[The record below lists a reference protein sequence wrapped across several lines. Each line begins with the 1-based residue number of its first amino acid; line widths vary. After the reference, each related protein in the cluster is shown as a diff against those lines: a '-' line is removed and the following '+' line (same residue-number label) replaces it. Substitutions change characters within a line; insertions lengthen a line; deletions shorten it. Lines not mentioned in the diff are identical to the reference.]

1 MARVGSR
8 TWVWSGAAVV
18 VVAIA
23 AGVVA
28 VRHHHRDASPTDAAS
43 AASVLLGTPD
53 GEKRW
58 QDLTPVEQAALEP
71 LRASWDK
78 LGPVRKQKWIEIAG
92 RYATMKPAEQKRV
105 HERIREWIAMSPE
118 ERKAVRENYA
128 RAQKRVGT
136 QKAAQWEQYMLLP
149 EDERQKL
156 ANAAAGKKQVAKPPT
171 PAQSL
176 ARTPPPIR
184 PRAQNPASMVLT
196 PVPMPLPP
204 AVMLPPTFSAPV
216 PEITYPLEGAATPAV
231 LQQHYERP
239 LVPQVV
245 AEPLPL
251 PPPQSQPAPVAP
263 PAANSSTNSSA
274 AAPAATHAGK

>member
-1 MARVGSR
+1 MARVSGR
-8 TWVWSGAAVV
+8 TWLWSGAAVV

-28 VRHHHRDASPTDAAS
+28 VRHQHRAASPAS
-43 AASVLLGTPD
+43 AAAAASTLLGTED
-53 GEKRW
+53 GAKRW

-71 LRASWDK
+71 LRGSWDK

-128 RAQKRVGT
+128 RAQKRIGT

-149 EDERQKL
+149 EEERLKL
-156 ANAAAGKKQVAKPPT
+156 ANAAGTKKQVARPPT

-176 ARTPPPIR
+176 AKTPLPIR
-184 PRAQNPASMVLT
+184 PRPYNPASMAVT
-196 PVPMPLPP
+196 PIPAPLPP
-204 AVMLPPTFSAPV
+204 AVMLPPSILAPV
-216 PEITYPLEGAATPAV
+216 PEMTYPLEGAATPAV
-231 LQQHYERP
+231 MQPHYEHP
-239 LVPQVV
+239 SVTAQP
-245 AEPLPL
+245 
-251 PPPQSQPAPVAP
+251 QPAPLAPTPP
-263 PAANSSTNSSA
+263 PATTN
-274 AAPAATHAGK
+274 AGK